1 MTPALVCLPGSGSPL
16 QSQEP
21 HISSLSLLY
30 PGGNDQEQDPPPRN
44 NCSLKPYVLTRHP
57 FAADLITQPAG
68 ALAPS
73 LFLFPGCGAETR
85 QEQMHRWGTGGKDG
99 FISAPGRWDPECD
112 TEMEEPTPSLKAGT
126 EKGLRWS
133 LAYPHP
139 LIASRRN
146 RSPEQD

>member
-1 MTPALVCLPGSGSPL
+1 MGSPL
-16 QSQEP
+16 RGG
-21 HISSLSLLY
+21 SSLSLA
-30 PGGNDQEQDPPPRN
+30 QDP
-44 NCSLKPYVLTRHP
+44 LVW
-57 FAADLITQPAG
+57 
-68 ALAPS
+68 
-73 LFLFPGCGAETR
+73 FPTG

-133 LAYPHP
+133 LVYPHP

-146 RSPEQD
+146 RSPEQVSDLSKATQQGDWTGKH